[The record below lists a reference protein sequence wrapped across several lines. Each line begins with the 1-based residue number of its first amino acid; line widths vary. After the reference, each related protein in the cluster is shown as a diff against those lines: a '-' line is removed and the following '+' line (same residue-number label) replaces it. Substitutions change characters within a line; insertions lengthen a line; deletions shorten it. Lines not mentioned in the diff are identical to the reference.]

1 MRERYIKMRQEGVID
16 TSLMYEYF
24 MSKNPKI
31 SLSFEDF
38 IQILR
43 AYVHM
48 VGDEIFNKMDLEFE
62 VVTCIFEESKIM
74 NVKNPPKIF
83 NYL

>member
-31 SLSFEDF
+31 SLSFVDF

>member
-16 TSLMYEYF
+16 VSLMYEYF

-31 SLSFEDF
+31 PLSFEDF

-43 AYVHM
+43 TYVHV
-48 VGDEIFNKMDLEFE
+48 VGNEIFNKMDLEFG
-62 VVTCIFEESKIM
+62 VVTCIFEESKMM
-74 NVKNPPKIF
+74 NIKNPPKIVK
-83 NYL
+83 YL